1 MQVPLGHG
9 TVTEGRDKRKR
20 KRCADRK
27 HGELSDEQNL
37 RLEGGTSTG
46 RDKESKNSADLDA
59 LNISMSCDA
68 DHDEIEKLKAQIA
81 MIDKELNERL
91 GGGREVPDK
100 EVHDKDVE
108 EKHKKS
114 H

>member
-1 MQVPLGHG
+1 M
-9 TVTEGRDKRKR
+9 EGRDKRKR
-20 KRCADRK
+20 KRCADSK
-27 HGELSDEQNL
+27 YGALSDEQNL
-37 RLEGGTSTG
+37 TATD
-46 RDKESKNSADLDA
+46 RDKESKDSAELDA

-68 DHDEIEKLKAQIA
+68 DHDGIEMLKAQIA

-91 GGGREVPDK
+91 GGGREEPDK

-108 EKHKKS
+108 EERKKS

>member
-1 MQVPLGHG
+1 MQVPLIYGP
-9 TVTEGRDKRKR
+9 VTEQRDKRKR

-27 HGELSDEQNL
+27 YGAPSDEQNL
-37 RLEGGTSTG
+37 RLEGGTATG
-46 RDKESKNSADLDA
+46 RDTESKDSAELDA

-68 DHDEIEKLKAQIA
+68 DHDAIEKLKAQIA
-81 MIDKELNERL
+81 IIDEELNERL
-91 GGGREVPDK
+91 GGGREEPDK

-108 EKHKKS
+108 EERKKS

>member
-1 MQVPLGHG
+1 MTSKTFGWREVQAQ
-9 TVTEGRDKRKR
+9 EGIK
-20 KRCADRK
+20 
-27 HGELSDEQNL
+27 
-37 RLEGGTSTG
+37 
-46 RDKESKNSADLDA
+46 SKNSADLDA